1 MLLGLTLLCSHV
13 LLSYGSVRERR
24 QPITVFLLVS
34 LGVLLG
40 YWGWAI
46 LSISC
51 SKVWENKR
59 GFGRGFEDL

>member
-40 YWGWAI
+40 YWGWAGYVKYGM
-46 LSISC
+46 LDNQAYQE
-51 SKVWENKR
+51 VM
-59 GFGRGFEDL
+59 

>member
-13 LLSYGSVRERR
+13 LLSYGTVKERR

-40 YWGWAI
+40 YWGWAGYVKYGM
-46 LSISC
+46 LDNQAYQE
-51 SKVWENKR
+51 VM
-59 GFGRGFEDL
+59 